1 MSAYEITEEYLEKMT
16 HPLPGTRAIYT
27 WATVNTVVGNLN
39 IYSDEEIEQIS
50 ERSYKALSAFMEE
63 FSDIAYSGFL
73 KVAFDDVGL
82 EHLQKIHNNWEKV
95 RELLT
100 VHYCG
105 LAPYEHMD
113 LKGDDKNVLGKLYSY
128 EM

>member
-1 MSAYEITEEYLEKMT
+1 MGKRIKRKCRTK
-16 HPLPGTRAIYT
+16 
-27 WATVNTVVGNLN
+27 LN
-39 IYSDEEIEQIS
+39 
-50 ERSYKALSAFMEE
+50 AFMEE
-63 FSDIAYSGFL
+63 FSDIAYPGFL

-113 LKGDDKNVLGKLYSY
+113 LKEDDKNVLGKLYSY

>member
-1 MSAYEITEEYLEKMT
+1 M
-16 HPLPGTRAIYT
+16 
-27 WATVNTVVGNLN
+27 
-39 IYSDEEIEQIS
+39 
-50 ERSYKALSAFMEE
+50 
-63 FSDIAYSGFL
+63 
-73 KVAFDDVGL
+73 AFDEVGL

-100 VHYCG
+100 VHYCD